1 MPRPKIFRM
10 RSFRQIIV
18 TGCLL
23 ILFQIA
29 FSQVGVG
36 QWRGHLPYKKGNCV
50 AESSDKIF
58 LATDEAMF
66 SYHKSNGEL
75 EKLNKVT
82 ALSDI
87 GIGYIAYSETF
98 DMLVIGYQNG
108 NLDFLQNNS
117 ITNLS
122 DIKRKN
128 ITAVKS
134 INHILFVDD
143 YAVLSTGFG
152 IVMLDM
158 QRQEIKYTYYI
169 GDMGSYLKVYQTEF
183 DGQYLYAATENGVY
197 RGDFYNDNLADY
209 NNWEIITNMPMGD
222 PFYHLT
228 NQHYNTLEYFDDKLI
243 VNRHVP
249 DSNDTDRLYIYEDEN
264 WSYFPDSL
272 TTSCRYITNNGE
284 SLILNR
290 AYKIL
295 FYNKDFDMTSDVYQ
309 YALYG
314 QENPSPQP
322 MHFLPGN
329 EDKYELIIADKREG
343 LCLQEGRWKHQII
356 TLNGPVSSD
365 GFSVDA
371 EGSVV
376 YTVGGGRDKA
386 WGGRYKHV
394 EINMFKEETWDFLT
408 EDYDEVLEGLRDP
421 VVVAINPH
429 NTSQAFVGL
438 WGKGVLELK
447 NNQVMKHYTDSN
459 STLTQIP
466 DVGYIRIG
474 GLAFDDDQ
482 NLWVVNSGGSIPVH
496 VRTPGGEWTG
506 LNYNNQINCPDLGK
520 IIVTEN
526 NHKWMIL
533 GRGNGLFA
541 FDDNGTPAD
550 LSDDKTKKISV
561 TNEYGE
567 IISNDVYDIAEDKNG
582 AIWLGTSKGVVVYH
596 NPENVF
602 EENIFASQVLIPR
615 NDGTDNADILLG
627 AQTVTNVCVDG
638 ANKKWFGTQTGGVY
652 KTSADGIIQIHS
664 FNKDNSPL
672 FSNNIISMDIVPESG
687 EVYIMT
693 SEGLISY
700 RGEASEP
707 KENFDNVY
715 AFPNPVRPEYNGP
728 ITIHGLVAG
737 SIVKITD
744 VAGNLVFETR
754 SEGGQAL
761 WEGTDMNG
769 NRVHTGVYL
778 VFSANED
785 GTKSNVTKILFIN

>member
-1 MPRPKIFRM
+1 MK
-10 RSFRQIIV
+10 RSFRQIIFTV
-18 TGCLL
+18 WLL

-36 QWRGHLPYKKGNCV
+36 QWRDHLSYNEGICV

-58 LATDEAMF
+58 FATNEAIF

-98 DMLVIGYQNG
+98 DVLLIGYHNG
-108 NLDFLQNNS
+108 NLDFLHKNT

-128 ITAVKS
+128 IPAAKT
-134 INHILFVDD
+134 INHILFVND

-158 QRQEIKYTYYI
+158 QRREIKYTYYI

-183 DGQYLYAATENGVY
+183 DGEYLYAATENGVY
-197 RGDFYNDNLADY
+197 RGDFYNNNLEDY
-209 NNWEIITNMPMGD
+209 NNWEVITNMSVGD

-228 NQHYNTLEYFDDKLI
+228 NQHYNTLEYFDGKII

-249 DSNDTDRLYIYEDEN
+249 DINYADRLYVYENET

-272 TTSCRYITNNGE
+272 TNACKYITNNGE
-284 SLILNR
+284 YLILNR

-295 FYNKDFDMTSDVYQ
+295 FYNKDFDIVRDVYQ
-309 YALYG
+309 YSVYG
-314 QENPSPQP
+314 TDNPSPQP
-322 MHFLPGN
+322 VHFLPGKD
-329 EDKYELIIADKREG
+329 DKYELIIADKNEG
-343 LCLQEGRWKHQII
+343 LCLQEGTWKHQLI
-356 TLNGPVSSD
+356 TLNGPVSSE
-365 GFSVDA
+365 GFAVDA
-371 EGSVV
+371 EGSTV
-376 YTVGGGRDKA
+376 YTVGGGRNKA
-386 WGGRYKHV
+386 WGGRYKRL
-394 EINMFKEETWDFLT
+394 EINMFKNETWQGLT
-408 EDYDEVLEGLRDP
+408 DDQDESLESLLDP
-421 VVVAINPH
+421 IVVAINPQ

-447 NNQVMKHYTDSN
+447 NNELVKHYTDSN

-466 DVGYIRIG
+466 NVGYIRIG
-474 GLAFDDDQ
+474 GLAFDRDQ
-482 NLWVVNSGGSIPVH
+482 NLWVVNSGGTDPVH
-496 VRTPGGEWTG
+496 VRTPDGEWTA
-506 LNYNNQINCPDLGK
+506 LSYNNQINAFDLGK

-533 GRGNGLFA
+533 GRGNGLFV

-550 LSDDKTKKISV
+550 MSDDRTKKLSV
-561 TNEYGE
+561 TDEYGE
-567 IISNDVYDIAEDKNG
+567 IISNDVYDIAEDKDG
-582 AIWLGTSKGVVVYH
+582 AIWLGTSKGVVVYY
-596 NPENVF
+596 NPESVF
-602 EENIFASQVLIPR
+602 DENIAASQVLIPR

-627 AQTVTNVCVDG
+627 AQTVTAVCVDG
-638 ANKKWFGTQTGGVY
+638 ANKKWFGTQDGGVY
-652 KTSADGIIQIHS
+652 KTSADGITQIHS
-664 FNKDNSPL
+664 FNENNSPL
-672 FSNNIISMDIVPESG
+672 FSNNILSIDIVPESG
-687 EVYIMT
+687 EVFIMT

-744 VAGNLVFETR
+744 VAGNLVYETR

-761 WEGTDMNG
+761 WEGTDLNG

>member
-1 MPRPKIFRM
+1 MMK
-10 RSFRQIIV
+10 SFRQIIFTV
-18 TGCLL
+18 WLL

-36 QWRGHLPYKKGNCV
+36 QWRGHLPYTEGKCV
-50 AESSDKIF
+50 AENSDKIF
-58 LATDEAMF
+58 FATDEAIF

-87 GIGYIAYSETF
+87 GIGYIAYSESF
-98 DMLVIGYQNG
+98 DVLIIGYHNG
-108 NLDFLQNNS
+108 NLDFLHKNT

-128 ITAVKS
+128 IPAVKT

-152 IVMLDM
+152 IVILDM
-158 QRQEIKYTYYI
+158 QKQEIKYTYYI

-183 DGQYLYAATENGVY
+183 DGEYLYAATENGVY

-209 NNWEIITNMPMGD
+209 NNWEVITNLPAGD

-228 NQHYNTLEYFDDKLI
+228 GQQYNTLEYFDNKLI
-243 VNRHVP
+243 VNRYVP
-249 DSNDTDRLYIYEDEN
+249 DTNNADRLYIYDNET

-272 TTSCRYITNNGE
+272 TSSCNYITNNGE
-284 SLILNR
+284 SLIMNR
-290 AYKIL
+290 TYKIL
-295 FYNKDFDMTSDVYQ
+295 FYNKDFEIERDIYQ
-309 YALYG
+309 YSVYG
-314 QENPSPQP
+314 TDNPSPQP
-322 MHFLPGN
+322 VHFLPGKD
-329 EDKYELIIADKREG
+329 DKYELIIADKNEG
-343 LCLQEGRWKHQII
+343 LCLQEGTWKHQLI
-356 TLNGPVSSD
+356 TLNGPVSSE
-365 GFSVDA
+365 GFAVDA
-371 EGSVV
+371 EGSKV
-376 YTVGGGRDKA
+376 YTVGGGRNKA

-394 EINMFKEETWDFLT
+394 EINMFKDETWQWLT
-408 EDYDEVLEGLRDP
+408 KDQYDSLESLRDP
-421 VVVAINPH
+421 IVVAINPQ

-438 WGKGVLELK
+438 WGQGVLELQ
-447 NNQVMKHYTDSN
+447 NNELVKHYTENN

-466 DVGYIRIG
+466 NVGYIRIG
-474 GLAFDDDQ
+474 GLAFDSNQ
-482 NLWVVNSGGSIPVH
+482 NLWVVNSGGTDPVH
-496 VRTPGGEWTG
+496 VRTPDGEWTA
-506 LNYNNQINCPDLGK
+506 LSYNNQINAPNLGK
-520 IIVTEN
+520 IIVTAN
-526 NHKWMIL
+526 DHKWMIL
-533 GRGNGLFA
+533 GKGNGLFA

-550 LSDDKTKKISV
+550 MSDDRTKKISV

-567 IISNDVYDIAEDKNG
+567 IISNDVFDIAEDKDG
-582 AIWLGTSKGVVVYH
+582 AIWLGTSKGVVVYY
-596 NPENVF
+596 NPESVF
-602 EENIFASQVLIPR
+602 DENIAASQVLIPR

-627 AQTVTNVCVDG
+627 AQTVTVVCVDG
-638 ANKKWFGTQTGGVY
+638 ANKKWFGTQGGGVY
-652 KTSADGIIQIHS
+652 KTSADGITQIHS
-664 FNKDNSPL
+664 FNEDNSPL

-687 EVYIMT
+687 EVFIMT

-715 AFPNPVRPEYNGP
+715 AFPNPVRPDYTGP

-744 VAGNLVFETR
+744 VAGNLVYETR

-761 WEGTDMNG
+761 WEGTDLNG